1 MSLDPVSTSPRVDK
15 LIADVMKRFP
25 GESRSA
31 QARYYEEVHQHLA
44 PLARELEAEVAQLR
58 LALYLSAPAISK
70 SEWLPIETAPKDG
83 SEVALL
89 FAREFELSGRMY
101 SRVRAAS
108 WIGDWSIPYSRI
120 NPPIGWNPMP
130 AAPVDA
136 ARKGE
141 KS

>member
-1 MSLDPVSTSPRVDK
+1 MSDK
-15 LIADVMKRFP
+15 LSDCQAAVEILKAQQQHIAADRFMCDP
-25 GESRSA
+25 ECELPQWDALQRVIDMLGA
-31 QARYYEEVHQHLA
+31 LA
-44 PLARELEAEVAQLR
+44 ASPEQ
-58 LALYLSAPAISK
+58 AISE

-108 WIGDWSIPYSRI
+108 WIGDWSIPYSRL